1 MSTVHTVFDKELGYW
16 LNKLNGEMVGP
27 VYPKRA
33 EAVIAGRAFAV
44 EHKAEHS
51 IHRKSG
57 KIKEKNS
64 YGPDNPHSSG

>member
-1 MSTVHTVFDKELGYW
+1 
-16 LNKLNGEMVGP
+16 MVGP

-64 YGPDNPHSSG
+64 YGPDNPHSPG